1 MRRAIL
7 HEELFRMM
15 LMLIMKLLK
24 RTLLKKV
31 LAILLYI
38 LRRKILKKKFVEN
51 GLERE
56 IKNGLD
62 KHDSERKSP
71 DSDKKK
77 HLKKETHNMLLL
89 RKSFQLAEISFME
102 NMFIYILNLHLR
114 QRIVKKKRFG
124 WKRTFPENNVS

>member
-1 MRRAIL
+1 
-7 HEELFRMM
+7 MM

-24 RTLLKKV
+24 RTLLKRV

-38 LRRKILKKKFVEN
+38 LRRKILKGKFVEN

-71 DSDKKK
+71 DSDEKSIRKRKLTSKNAVADKK
-77 HLKKETHNMLLL
+77 
-89 RKSFQLAEISFME
+89 
-102 NMFIYILNLHLR
+102 
-114 QRIVKKKRFG
+114 
-124 WKRTFPENNVS
+124 VSR